1 MQQIIKLSHCIELN
15 ENKMEWEKERN
26 RKWQREREGERARI
40 SAQFSLNRQ
49 VFWPIESESD
59 PKSRS
64 ANIIY
69 LRAHTTWRGG
79 RGQQRRG

>member
-1 MQQIIKLSHCIELN
+1 MITVKTREGKSE
-15 ENKMEWEKERN
+15 
-26 RKWQREREGERARI
+26 RERQRDRECETRERDRDRASSI

-69 LRAHTTWRGG
+69 LRVHTA
-79 RGQQRRG
+79 